1 MTDEQ
6 KNKILKEQL
15 TKYLIYL
22 GGTEDLLIENEI
34 AFKVK
39 GFYKCIFK
47 FPYRENTALLRLQQ
61 DGNATPNN

>member
-1 MTDEQ
+1 MTDEL

-15 TKYLIYL
+15 IKYLTYL

-61 DGNATPNN
+61 DGKTTTE